1 MVVKPRIRSFICL
14 TAHPEGCAENVRQ
27 QIQYVKSKGTIEN
40 GPKRVLVIGCSTGY
54 GLSSRIAAA
63 FGSGAETI
71 GIAFEKPSDKGKTA
85 SPGWYNN
92 VAFQEEAKKANLT
105 AHTLNGDAFSNEMKQ
120 ETIQKI
126 KDTIGKVDQVIYS
139 LASPRRTDPATGE
152 TFKATLKPIG
162 EPFEN
167 KNLNTDKKVVD
178 IVSLKPATEEEIQ
191 NTIKVMGGEDWELWM
206 KALADAD
213 VLEEGVETIAY
224 SYIGPE
230 VTWPIYT
237 NGTIGQAKSDLD
249 RAAKAI
255 NEQLSSLKGE
265 ALVSINKAVVTQA
278 SSAIP
283 VVPLYISILF
293 KIMMAAG
300 NHEGC
305 IEQMDRLY
313 RDFNNLSKDDKGRL
327 RLDDWEM
334 LPEIQEKVAGNWV
347 RVNTDTLSEYADFDA
362 YHSDFLRLF
371 GFGIDGVDY
380 EADVEVDLPMPA

>member
-255 NEQLSSLKGE
+255 NQQLSSLKGE

-293 KIMMAAG
+293 K
-300 NHEGC
+300 
-305 IEQMDRLY
+305 
-313 RDFNNLSKDDKGRL
+313 S
-327 RLDDWEM
+327 
-334 LPEIQEKVAGNWV
+334 
-347 RVNTDTLSEYADFDA
+347 
-362 YHSDFLRLF
+362 
-371 GFGIDGVDY
+371 
-380 EADVEVDLPMPA
+380 